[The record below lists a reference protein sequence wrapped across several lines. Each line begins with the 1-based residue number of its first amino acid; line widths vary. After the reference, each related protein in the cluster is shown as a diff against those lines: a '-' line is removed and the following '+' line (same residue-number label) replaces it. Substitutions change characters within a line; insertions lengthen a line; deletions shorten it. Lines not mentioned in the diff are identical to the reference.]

1 MTERLLPPINLPML
15 SLPEIVVLPGMV
27 VPVELDD
34 AAQAV
39 VDAARAGSDGQL
51 LIAPRLADR
60 YPVYG
65 AIAEIEQV
73 GRLPGGEPAAV
84 LRASARAKIGSGV
97 SGPGAALWI
106 EAAPVDDP
114 EPTAETRELA
124 AEYKRLVIAV
134 LQRRNAWQVVD
145 SVQRVNDPSEL
156 ADLAGYASY
165 LSAEQKR
172 ELLETPEVD
181 ARLRLVIEWAR
192 EHLAELEVSEKIRD
206 DVRDGMEK
214 SQREFLLR
222 QQLAAIRK
230 ELGEDEPEGAEDYR
244 TRVSEAVLPD
254 KVREAAL
261 REVGKLERASDQSPE
276 AGWIRTWLDTVLD
289 LPWNERTVDSTDIG
303 AARAVLDADH
313 HGLDD
318 VKDRIVEY
326 LAVRARRAE
335 RGLEIVGGRGSGAV
349 LALVGPP
356 GVGKTSLGE
365 SVAHALGRKFV
376 RVALGGV
383 RDEAEIR
390 GHRRTYVGALPG
402 RIVRA
407 ITEAGSMN
415 PVVLLDEVDKVGS
428 DFRGDPAAALL
439 EVLDPAQNHTFRD
452 HYLEVELDLS
462 DVLFLAT
469 ANVADTIP
477 PALLDRMELI
487 TLDGYTEDDKVA
499 IARQHLVPR
508 QLSRAALS
516 DDDVTISDEALRRIA
531 AEYTREAGVRQLERA
546 LTRVLRKVATKLASS
561 PGPLVVDD
569 ATLRDYLGRP
579 RFTPESAER
588 TAVPGVAT
596 GLAVTGTGGD
606 VLFIEASAMDG
617 TAGLTLTGQLG
628 DVMKESAQI
637 ALSYLRSHGAAHG
650 IDTAT
655 LDRSVHLHVPAGA
668 VPKDGPSAGVTMVT
682 ALASL
687 ASGRPVRADVGMT
700 GEVTLNGRVLPI
712 GGVRQKL
719 LAAQRAG
726 LKTVFLPERN
736 EPDLEDVPAD
746 VLAELDVRPVGDVAD
761 ILAYALDT
769 ATAHEVAA

>member
-84 LRASARAKIGSGV
+84 LQASARAKIGSGV

-172 ELLETPEVD
+172 ELLETPDVD

-244 TRVSEAVLPD
+244 TRVSEAALPD
-254 KVREAAL
+254 KVRDAAL

-289 LPWNERTVDSTDIG
+289 LPWGISTSDLTDI
-303 AARAVLDADH
+303 AEARAVLDADH

-561 PGPLVVDD
+561 PEPLVVDD
-569 ATLRDYLGRP
+569 TTLRDYLGRP

-617 TAGLTLTGQLG
+617 TTGLTLTGQLG

-655 LDRSVHLHVPAGA
+655 LNRSVHLHVPAGA

-769 ATAHEVAA
+769 ASAHQVAA

>member
-34 AAQAV
+34 AAHAV

-172 ELLETPEVD
+172 ELLETPDVD

-244 TRVSEAVLPD
+244 TRVSEAALPD
-254 KVREAAL
+254 KVRDAAL

-289 LPWNERTVDSTDIG
+289 LPWGISTSDLTDI
-303 AARAVLDADH
+303 AEARAVLDADH

-487 TLDGYTEDDKVA
+487 TLDGYTEDDKVT

-546 LTRVLRKVATKLASS
+546 LTRVLRKVATKLATS

-569 ATLRDYLGRP
+569 TTLRDYLGRP

-606 VLFIEASAMDG
+606 VLFIEANAMDG

-655 LDRSVHLHVPAGA
+655 LNRSVHLHVPAGA

-769 ATAHEVAA
+769 ASAHQVAA